1 MDLLIELHVKD
12 FKAFES
18 YERKASEVM
27 AEYGGLIIGGYELE
41 RNEDDSGIEFHV
53 VSFPSESDF
62 EAYKQD
68 QVMASLANLRE
79 QAISKTIVKPILQS
93 KLYV

>member
-1 MDLLIELHVKD
+1 MDLLIELHVKN
-12 FKAFES
+12 FEVFES

-27 AEYGGLIIGGYELE
+27 AEYGGSIIGGYELE
-41 RNEDDSGIEFHV
+41 RNADNSGIEVHV
-53 VSFPSESDF
+53 VSFASEKHF

-79 QAISKTIVKPILQS
+79 EAISKTIIKPILKT